1 MNDEKLET
9 GDTSNTIG
17 NTVKVEFVT
26 FGNRSVEG
34 KVDTGAT
41 TSSLHATKI
50 NVNQQQGK
58 VSFHAPAL
66 SDNIVTLDLAGVQE
80 VHSADNG
87 GDPRPMVSL
96 DVVIDGKPINGATF
110 NLNDRSNMDT
120 EILIGQ
126 NILKAG
132 QFVIDPNKDAPEADH
147 DPSDA
152 AHQATAEPMGQ
163 LPRNEAAILAA
174 VEVLAENDVSIGD
187 LLKYMQTVAVN
198 RIKQE

>member
-1 MNDEKLET
+1 MNDTQNEPGNAGST
-9 GDTSNTIG
+9 VG
-17 NTVKVEFVT
+17 NTVTVEFVT
-26 FGNRSVEG
+26 FGNRAVSG

-50 NVNQQQGK
+50 AVNQQQRT
-58 VSFHAPAL
+58 VSFHSL
-66 SDNIVTLDLAGVQE
+66 SLSNNIVTLDLAGVQE

-110 NLNDRSNMDT
+110 NLNDRSKMDT

-132 QFVIDPNKDAPEADH
+132 QFVIDPNKGGDGADH
-147 DPSDA
+147 DPSDV
-152 AHQATAEPMGQ
+152 AHQATAAHHQ
-163 LPRNEAAILAA
+163 RNEAAVMQA
-174 VEVLAENDVSIGD
+174 VEVLAENNVSFAE
-187 LLKYMQTVAVN
+187 LVRYLRTAAVN
-198 RIKQE
+198 KISE